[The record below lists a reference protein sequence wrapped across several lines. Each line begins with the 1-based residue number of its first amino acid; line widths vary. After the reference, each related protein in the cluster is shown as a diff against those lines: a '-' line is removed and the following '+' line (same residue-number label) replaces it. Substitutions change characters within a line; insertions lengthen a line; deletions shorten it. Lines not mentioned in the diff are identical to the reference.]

1 MIYPK
6 NGYINFMNDLKDM
19 VRYHKFQLSEL
30 LEMTPIDYQLLKLM
44 IIDDMQKELDKHNN
58 GR

>member
-1 MIYPK
+1 
-6 NGYINFMNDLKDM
+6 MNDLKDM

-44 IIDDMQKELDKHNN
+44 IIDDMQKELDRHNN

>member
-1 MIYPK
+1 
-6 NGYINFMNDLKDM
+6 MNDLKDM

-30 LEMTPIDYQLLKLM
+30 LEMTTMDYQLLKLRT
-44 IIDDMQKELDKHNN
+44 IDDMEKELDRHNN

>member
-1 MIYPK
+1 
-6 NGYINFMNDLKDM
+6 MNDLKDM
-19 VRYHKFQLSEL
+19 VRYHNFQLSEL

-44 IIDDMQKELDKHNN
+44 IIDDMQKELDRHNN

>member
-30 LEMTPIDYQLLKLM
+30 LEMTPIDYQLMKLM
-44 IIDDMQKELDKHNN
+44 IIDDMQKELDRNNN
-58 GR
+58 G